1 MAPRWNVFSKTCP
14 SRTSLARIANKW
26 TAMIVISLAE
36 RPHRFGEL
44 HTRLEGISKKVLSDT
59 LQALERDGMVERAE
73 FDPGS
78 GSGSVPGYALTPLG
92 RTLEEPLLAL
102 QRWSESHIEQVLES
116 RDRWDEA
123 ADDAVLGGAVEG
135 VQDTRDT

>member
-1 MAPRWNVFSKTCP
+1 VKPQWNVFSRTCP

-44 HTRLEGISKKVLSDT
+44 HNRLEGISKKVLADT
-59 LQALERDGMVERAE
+59 LHALERDGMVARATIG
-73 FDPGS
+73 DAN
-78 GSGSVPGYALTPLG
+78 GYALTDLG
-92 RTLEEPLLAL
+92 QTLQEPLLAL

-123 ADDAVLGGAVEG
+123 EDAAVLG
-135 VQDTRDT
+135 DR